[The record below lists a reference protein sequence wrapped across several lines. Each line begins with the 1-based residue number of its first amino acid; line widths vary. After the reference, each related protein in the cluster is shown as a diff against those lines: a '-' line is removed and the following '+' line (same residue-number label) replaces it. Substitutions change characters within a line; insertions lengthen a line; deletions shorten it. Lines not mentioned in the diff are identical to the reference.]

1 MLKYTIFSF
10 FLFFLFF
17 SFSQDTNF
25 IEINNQ
31 KWASKNLNTNIFRNG
46 DSILYAQTNK
56 QWLDCHSNGIPAYC
70 YYDNDPKNGET
81 YGAIYNWFAMADP
94 RGIAPIGFRVA
105 NDLDWVELYSFLKIG
120 VINYPNKGIAGIKLK
135 STYSWSNHGNGEDA
149 YGMSIL
155 PGGLRL
161 LNGSFQGIGDCISL
175 WSRDSTYS
183 YSYSAASESNYI
195 YFQSNEIDMLFKN
208 ENSRIGH
215 YIRCIVGIETSI
227 DIKST
232 IKTQDEIDM
241 EIMSKN
247 PYSNKKKKKKKKN

>member
-1 MLKYTIFSF
+1 MLKYTTFSF

-17 SFSQDTNF
+17 SFSQDT
-25 IEINNQ
+25 IINNQ
-31 KWASKNLNTNIFRNG
+31 SWATKNLNTKIFKNG
-46 DSILYAQTNK
+46 DSILYARTNK
-56 QWLDCHSNGIPAYC
+56 EWVDCHSNGIPAYC

-94 RGIAPIGFRVA
+94 RGIAPEGSRVA
-105 NDLDWVELYSFLKIG
+105 NDLDWVYLYSFLKIG

-183 YSYSAASESNYI
+183 YTYSAASESNYI

-208 ENSRIGH
+208 ENSRTGH
-215 YIRCIVGIETSI
+215 YIRCIKGDDEDKKIATAPL
-227 DIKST
+227 
-232 IKTQDEIDM
+232 KTQDEIDM
-241 EIMSKN
+241 EIMSTN
-247 PYSNKKKKKKKKN
+247 PYNKKKKKKKKN